1 MNLKIMIK
9 RLVFFVLFFAL
20 LLPNSF
26 AAFPQSFSDIVKK
39 EKSKVVHVLNTSVS
53 KATQVPQI
61 FQDFF
66 GQQAPQQKRRQT
78 ASGSGF
84 FVSPDG
90 YILTNNHVIDKAE
103 SLTVILED
111 ETSHK
116 AKVIGADPRTDLA
129 LLKIDIKKAP
139 YVKFGNSDKL
149 AIGDWVVAIG
159 NPLGL
164 DFTVTAGILSAK
176 GRDIFGGTAYGDFLQ
191 TDAAINRG
199 NSGGPLYNTKGEVIG
214 INTAIVVG
222 GQGLGFA
229 IPSNLAVN
237 IMDSL
242 RKDGKVLRGWLGVG
256 IQNVTPDLADGF
268 QMPKGKKGVA
278 ITGVQKSSP
287 AAKAGLKSGDVIVFY
302 DGKKVEKTT
311 QLQKYVAE
319 TKIGRRVNIQ
329 IYRDGK
335 KLTKRAKI
343 VLLPKNLGSIKIESG
358 LENYGIQLSPI
369 DKQLKA
375 KLGLKESY
383 GLYLSRLEPNGLA
396 RKNDLRVGDV
406 ILEVNRVKI
415 RNINDFKKALKKS
428 AKNTALILIFRNN
441 SRIFR
446 SLPVK

>member
-1 MNLKIMIK
+1 M
-9 RLVFFVLFFAL
+9 
-20 LLPNSF
+20 
-26 AAFPQSFSDIVKK
+26 
-39 EKSKVVHVLNTSVS
+39 HVLNTSVS
-53 KATQVPQI
+53 KTTQVPQI

-66 GQQAPQQKRRQT
+66 GQQAPQQNRRQT

-116 AKVIGADPRTDLA
+116 AKVIGTDPRTDLA

-383 GLYLSRLEPNGLA
+383 GLYISRLEPNGIA
-396 RKNDLRVGDV
+396 RKNDLRIGDV
-406 ILEVNRVKI
+406 ILEVNKVKI
-415 RNINDFKKALKKS
+415 KNTNDFKRALKKS
-428 AKNTALILIFRNN
+428 SQNKALILVYRNN
-441 SRIFR
+441 NSIFR

>member
-1 MNLKIMIK
+1 MIK

-53 KATQVPQI
+53 KTTQVPQI

-66 GQQAPQQKRRQT
+66 GQQAPQQNRRQT

-116 AKVIGADPRTDLA
+116 AKVIGTDPRTDLA

-139 YVKFGNSDKL
+139 YVKFGNSDRL

-164 DFTVTAGILSAK
+164 DFTVTAGIFAK

-199 NSGGPLYNTKGEVIG
+199 NSGLSI
-214 INTAIVVG
+214 I
-222 GQGLGFA
+222 
-229 IPSNLAVN
+229 
-237 IMDSL
+237 
-242 RKDGKVLRGWLGVG
+242 
-256 IQNVTPDLADGF
+256 
-268 QMPKGKKGVA
+268 PKG
-278 ITGVQKSSP
+278 S
-287 AAKAGLKSGDVIVFY
+287 
-302 DGKKVEKTT
+302 
-311 QLQKYVAE
+311 
-319 TKIGRRVNIQ
+319 N
-329 IYRDGK
+329 
-335 KLTKRAKI
+335 
-343 VLLPKNLGSIKIESG
+343 
-358 LENYGIQLSPI
+358 
-369 DKQLKA
+369 
-375 KLGLKESY
+375 
-383 GLYLSRLEPNGLA
+383 
-396 RKNDLRVGDV
+396 
-406 ILEVNRVKI
+406 
-415 RNINDFKKALKKS
+415 
-428 AKNTALILIFRNN
+428 
-441 SRIFR
+441 
-446 SLPVK
+446 

>member
-1 MNLKIMIK
+1 MKKNIIK
-9 RLVFFVLFFAL
+9 HFVFTFLFVALFI
-20 LLPNSF
+20 PNSF

-53 KATQVPQI
+53 KTTQVPQI

-66 GQQAPQQKRRQT
+66 GQQAPQQNRRQT

-116 AKVIGADPRTDLA
+116 AKVIGTDPRTDLA

-229 IPSNLAVN
+229 IPSNLAVR
-237 IMDSL
+237 IMDAL

-335 KLTKRAKI
+335 KLTKRAKYYFSKD
-343 VLLPKNLGSIKIESG
+343 VVCSYKLKLKPYF
-358 LENYGIQLSPI
+358 ENS
-369 DKQLKA
+369 
-375 KLGLKESY
+375 S
-383 GLYLSRLEPNGLA
+383 
-396 RKNDLRVGDV
+396 
-406 ILEVNRVKI
+406 
-415 RNINDFKKALKKS
+415 
-428 AKNTALILIFRNN
+428 
-441 SRIFR
+441 
-446 SLPVK
+446 

>member
-66 GQQAPQQKRRQT
+66 GQQAPQQNRRQT

-116 AKVIGADPRTDLA
+116 AKVIGTDPRTDLA

-343 VLLPKNLGSIKIESG
+343 VLLPKDLGSIKIESG

-383 GLYLSRLEPNGLA
+383 GLYLSRLDPNGLA

-428 AKNTALILIFRNN
+428 AKNTRVCANYFSFMASFIL
-441 SRIFR
+441 
-446 SLPVK
+446 

>member
-1 MNLKIMIK
+1 MKKNTIK
-9 RLVFFVLFFAL
+9 HFVFTFLFVALFI
-20 LLPNSF
+20 PNSF

-53 KATQVPQI
+53 KTTQVPQI

-66 GQQAPQQKRRQT
+66 GQQAPQQNRRQT

-116 AKVIGADPRTDLA
+116 AKVIGTDPRTDLA
-129 LLKIDIKKAP
+129 LLKIDIKKAS

-229 IPSNLAVN
+229 IPSNLAVR
-237 IMDSL
+237 IMDAL

-268 QMPKGKKGVA
+268 QIPKGKKGVA
-278 ITGVQKSSP
+278 ISGVQKGSP

-302 DGKKVEKTT
+302 DGNKVEKTT
-311 QLQKYVAE
+311 QLQKYVAQ

-343 VLLPKNLGSIKIESG
+343 VLLPKDLGSIKIESG

-369 DKQLKA
+369 DKQLRA
-375 KLGLKESY
+375 KLGLKKSY
-383 GLYLSRLEPNGLA
+383 GLYISRLEPNGIA
-396 RKNDLRVGDV
+396 RKNDLRIGDV
-406 ILEVNRVKI
+406 ILEVNKVKI
-415 RNINDFKKALKKS
+415 KNTNDFKRALKKS
-428 AKNTALILIFRNN
+428 SQNKALILVYRNN
-441 SRIFR
+441 NTIFR